1 MESRFF
7 YNVDDKSEPFHNE
20 ENVSDD
26 ISEALMRGVIRDL
39 RASIKN
45 PQDYTARTDPN
56 VPIEEVAGVMA
67 DLIREGKITHW
78 GLSEA
83 TEETIRSAHAICPV
97 TAIQNRYSMMARWH
111 EVLFPVLEEFTA
123 EAMDQNQKLLALLQD
138 MAREKNAT
146 PAQLSLAWML
156 CKKPWIVPIP
166 GTRKL
171 EQLRENAGAADVVL
185 TPSEVSALDDALDT
199 IPMSEMDVGSRRI
212 YDETLCRTLRNEIC
226 RYGNQPFR
234 SG

>member
-83 TEETIRSAHAICPV
+83 IEETIRSTHAICPV

-123 EAMDQNQKLLALLQD
+123 EAMDQNQKLLALPQD

-146 PAQLSLAWML
+146 LAQLSLAWML

-199 IPMSEMDVGSRRI
+199 IPMSEVFGGSRI
-212 YDETLCRTLRNEIC
+212 VKKC
-226 RYGNQPFR
+226 
-234 SG
+234 

>member
-67 DLIREGKITHW
+67 
-78 GLSEA
+78 
-83 TEETIRSAHAICPV
+83 
-97 TAIQNRYSMMARWH
+97 IQNRCSMMARWH

-123 EAMDQNQKLLALLQD
+123 EAMDQNQKLLALPQD

-146 PAQLSLAWML
+146 LAQLSLAWML

-185 TPSEVSALDDALDT
+185 TPSEVSALDDMVFMYSLT
-199 IPMSEMDVGSRRI
+199 EPFMKNCFTLLSLSFLIPTNRLHYTFLRRL
-212 YDETLCRTLRNEIC
+212 LCRLPL
-226 RYGNQPFR
+226 QPYPITAK
-234 SG
+234 SCCK

>member
-45 PQDYTARTDPN
+45 PKDYTARTDPN

-67 DLIREGKITHW
+67 
-78 GLSEA
+78 
-83 TEETIRSAHAICPV
+83 
-97 TAIQNRYSMMARWH
+97 IQNRYSMMARWH
-111 EVLFPVLEEFTA
+111 EVLFPEVEEFTA

-146 PAQLSLAWML
+146 PAQLSLAWVL

-171 EQLRENAGAADVVL
+171 ERLRENAGAADVVL

-199 IPMSEMDVGSRRI
+199 IPMSEMDAGSRRI

>member
-45 PQDYTARTDPN
+45 PQDYTARTDLN
-56 VPIEEVAGVMA
+56 VPIEEVAGVM
-67 DLIREGKITHW
+67 
-78 GLSEA
+78 
-83 TEETIRSAHAICPV
+83 
-97 TAIQNRYSMMARWH
+97 AIQNRYSMMARWH
-111 EVLFPVLEEFTA
+111 EVLFPVVEEFTA
-123 EAMDQNQKLLALLQD
+123 EAMDQNQKLLALPQD

-146 PAQLSLAWML
+146 PAQLSLA
-156 CKKPWIVPIP
+156 IP

-199 IPMSEMDVGSRRI
+199 IPMSEVFGGSRI
-212 YDETLCRTLRNEIC
+212 VKKC
-226 RYGNQPFR
+226 
-234 SG
+234 

>member
-45 PQDYTARTDPN
+45 PQDYTARTDLN
-56 VPIEEVAGVMA
+56 VPIEEVAGVM
-67 DLIREGKITHW
+67 
-78 GLSEA
+78 
-83 TEETIRSAHAICPV
+83 
-97 TAIQNRYSMMARWH
+97 AIQNRYSMMARWH

-146 PAQLSLAWML
+146 PAQLSLAWVL
-156 CKKPWIVPIP
+156 CKKPWDRTDSRHKKV
-166 GTRKL
+166 
-171 EQLRENAGAADVVL
+171 GAAERKCGCSRCG
-185 TPSEVSALDDALDT
+185 TDAVRSLC
-199 IPMSEMDVGSRRI
+199 VG
-212 YDETLCRTLRNEIC
+212 
-226 RYGNQPFR
+226 
-234 SG
+234 

>member
-45 PQDYTARTDPN
+45 PQDYTARTDLN
-56 VPIEEVAGVMA
+56 VPIEEMAGVM
-67 DLIREGKITHW
+67 
-78 GLSEA
+78 
-83 TEETIRSAHAICPV
+83 
-97 TAIQNRYSMMARWH
+97 AIQNRYSMMARWH

-171 EQLRENAGAADVVL
+171 ERLRENAGAADVVL

-199 IPMSEMDVGSRRI
+199 IPMSEMDAGSRRI

>member
-45 PQDYTARTDPN
+45 PQDYTARTDLN
-56 VPIEEVAGVMA
+56 VPIEEMAGVMA

-156 CKKPWIVPIP
+156 CKKPWIVPI
-166 GTRKL
+166 RWNL
-171 EQLRENAGAADVVL
+171 
-185 TPSEVSALDDALDT
+185 
-199 IPMSEMDVGSRRI
+199 
-212 YDETLCRTLRNEIC
+212 
-226 RYGNQPFR
+226 
-234 SG
+234 

>member
-67 DLIREGKITHW
+67 
-78 GLSEA
+78 
-83 TEETIRSAHAICPV
+83 
-97 TAIQNRYSMMARWH
+97 IQNRYSMMARWH

-123 EAMDQNQKLLALLQD
+123 EAMNQNQKLLALPQD

-146 PAQLSLAWML
+146 LAQLSLAWML

-199 IPMSEMDVGSRRI
+199 IPMSEVFGGSRI
-212 YDETLCRTLRNEIC
+212 VKKC
-226 RYGNQPFR
+226 
-234 SG
+234 

>member
-45 PQDYTARTDPN
+45 PQDYTARTDLN
-56 VPIEEVAGVMA
+56 VPIEEVAG
-67 DLIREGKITHW
+67 
-78 GLSEA
+78 
-83 TEETIRSAHAICPV
+83 V

-171 EQLRENAGAADVVL
+171 ERLRENAGAADVVL

-199 IPMSEMDVGSRRI
+199 IPMSEMDAGSRRI

>member
-45 PQDYTARTDPN
+45 PQDYTARTDLN
-56 VPIEEVAGVMA
+56 VPIEEMAGVMA

-123 EAMDQNQKLLALLQD
+123 EAMDQNQKLLALPQD

-146 PAQLSLAWML
+146 LAQLSLAWML

-166 GTRKL
+166 GTRKFSRL
-171 EQLRENAGAADVVL
+171 KENAEAAHVILSADEVRQIDAALSFMNMSDVFGGS
-185 TPSEVSALDDALDT
+185 PIKKKST
-199 IPMSEMDVGSRRI
+199 IR
-212 YDETLCRTLRNEIC
+212 
-226 RYGNQPFR
+226 
-234 SG
+234 

>member
-67 DLIREGKITHW
+67 
-78 GLSEA
+78 
-83 TEETIRSAHAICPV
+83 
-97 TAIQNRYSMMARWH
+97 IQNRYSMMARWH
-111 EVLFPVLEEFTA
+111 EVLFPVVEEFTA

-171 EQLRENAGAADVVL
+171 ERLRENAGAADVVL

-199 IPMSEMDVGSRRI
+199 IPMSEMDAGSRRI

>member
-45 PQDYTARTDPN
+45 PQDYTARTNLN
-56 VPIEEVAGVMA
+56 VPIEEMAGVM
-67 DLIREGKITHW
+67 
-78 GLSEA
+78 
-83 TEETIRSAHAICPV
+83 
-97 TAIQNRYSMMARWH
+97 AIQNRYSMMARWH

-123 EAMDQNQKLLALLQD
+123 EAMDQNQKLLELLQD

-146 PAQLSLAWML
+146 QAQLSLAWML

-171 EQLRENAGAADVVL
+171 ERLRENVGAADVVL

-199 IPMSEMDVGSRRI
+199 IPMSEMDAGSRRI

>member
-1 MESRFF
+1 
-7 YNVDDKSEPFHNE
+7 
-20 ENVSDD
+20 
-26 ISEALMRGVIRDL
+26 MRGVIRDL

-45 PQDYTARTDPN
+45 PQDYTARTDLN
-56 VPIEEVAGVMA
+56 VPIEEMAGVMA

-123 EAMDQNQKLLALLQD
+123 EAMDQNQKLLALPQD

-146 PAQLSLAWML
+146 LAQLSLAWML

-199 IPMSEMDVGSRRI
+199 IPMSEVFGGSRI
-212 YDETLCRTLRNEIC
+212 VKKC
-226 RYGNQPFR
+226 
-234 SG
+234 

>member
-67 DLIREGKITHW
+67 
-78 GLSEA
+78 
-83 TEETIRSAHAICPV
+83 
-97 TAIQNRYSMMARWH
+97 IQNRYSMMARWH

-146 PAQLSLAWML
+146 PAQFSLAWML

-199 IPMSEMDVGSRRI
+199 IPMSEMDAGSRRI

-226 RYGNQPFR
+226 RYGNQLFR

>member
-45 PQDYTARTDPN
+45 PQDYTARTDLN
-56 VPIEEVAGVMA
+56 VPIEEMAGVMA

-83 TEETIRSAHAICPV
+83 TEETIRSAHAI
-97 TAIQNRYSMMARWH
+97 
-111 EVLFPVLEEFTA
+111 
-123 EAMDQNQKLLALLQD
+123 
-138 MAREKNAT
+138 
-146 PAQLSLAWML
+146 
-156 CKKPWIVPIP
+156 
-166 GTRKL
+166 
-171 EQLRENAGAADVVL
+171 
-185 TPSEVSALDDALDT
+185 
-199 IPMSEMDVGSRRI
+199 
-212 YDETLCRTLRNEIC
+212 
-226 RYGNQPFR
+226 
-234 SG
+234 

>member
-45 PQDYTARTDPN
+45 PQDYTARTDLN

-111 EVLFPVLEEFTA
+111 EVLFPVVEEFTA
-123 EAMDQNQKLLALLQD
+123 EAMDQNQKLLALPQD

-199 IPMSEMDVGSRRI
+199 IPMSEVFGGSRI
-212 YDETLCRTLRNEIC
+212 VKKC
-226 RYGNQPFR
+226 
-234 SG
+234 

>member
-45 PQDYTARTDPN
+45 PKDYTARTDPN

-67 DLIREGKITHW
+67 
-78 GLSEA
+78 
-83 TEETIRSAHAICPV
+83 
-97 TAIQNRYSMMARWH
+97 IQNRYSMMARWH
-111 EVLFPVLEEFTA
+111 EVLFPVVEEFTA

-146 PAQLSLAWML
+146 PAQLSLAWVL

-171 EQLRENAGAADVVL
+171 ERLRENAGAADVVL

-199 IPMSEMDVGSRRI
+199 IPMSEMDAGSRRI

>member
-45 PQDYTARTDPN
+45 PQDYTARTNLN
-56 VPIEEVAGVMA
+56 VPIEEMAGVMA

-97 TAIQNRYSMMARWH
+97 TAIQNRYSMMDRWH

-199 IPMSEMDVGSRRI
+199 IPMSEMDAGSRRI

>member
-67 DLIREGKITHW
+67 
-78 GLSEA
+78 
-83 TEETIRSAHAICPV
+83 
-97 TAIQNRYSMMARWH
+97 IQNRYSMMARWH

-138 MAREKNAT
+138 MAREKTPRRRSFLWRGCSAKSPGSYRF
-146 PAQLSLAWML
+146 PAQESW
-156 CKKPWIVPIP
+156 
-166 GTRKL
+166 
-171 EQLRENAGAADVVL
+171 
-185 TPSEVSALDDALDT
+185 SS
-199 IPMSEMDVGSRRI
+199 
-212 YDETLCRTLRNEIC
+212 
-226 RYGNQPFR
+226 
-234 SG
+234 

>member
-45 PQDYTARTDPN
+45 PQDYTARTDLN
-56 VPIEEVAGVMA
+56 VPIEEVAGVM
-67 DLIREGKITHW
+67 
-78 GLSEA
+78 
-83 TEETIRSAHAICPV
+83 
-97 TAIQNRYSMMARWH
+97 AIQNRYSMMARWH

-123 EAMDQNQKLLALLQD
+123 EAMDQNQKLLELLQD
-138 MAREKNAT
+138 NVT
-146 PAQLSLAWML
+146 PAQLSLAWVL

-171 EQLRENAGAADVVL
+171 ERLRENAGAADVVL

-199 IPMSEMDVGSRRI
+199 IHMSEVFGGSRI
-212 YDETLCRTLRNEIC
+212 VKKC
-226 RYGNQPFR
+226 
-234 SG
+234 